1 MTAPETTRPLTVSQ
15 GEGLRQAQPTSR
27 SRVKPVRPLSVLLQ
41 VILVGA
47 ALIMISPLIFGLL
60 ASVSPL
66 DQILSRNGGIL
77 PRVWEWGNY
86 AQAWTA
92 ANFSRYF
99 LNSLIVTAL
108 VVVLDTL
115 ASSMTGY
122 VLARRQLRG
131 QRLLEGL
138 YVGTLFVGLTT
149 ATLYPQYVIAEALG
163 LDNLLGIALVQLAGI
178 MLVHIFLI
186 KAFVI
191 GLGTEME
198 DAARVDGCGLFG
210 TYWRVTF
217 PMMRPILATTVI
229 LGFQASWNNY
239 QVPLVF
245 SLAAPDLRTLVVG
258 VSALQYDASE
268 GMTPYNTVLA
278 GANLA
283 LVPIVVIFVLLQR
296 HFVRGWTEGSVK
308 G

>member
-1 MTAPETTRPLTVSQ
+1 MTTSSPTVH
-15 GEGLRQAQPTSR
+15 RAQPL
-27 SRVKPVRPLSVLLQ
+27 RPTRLLLHI
-41 VILVGA
+41 ILVA
-47 ALIMISPLIFGLL
+47 AVLIMLSPLVFGFF

-66 DQILSRNGGIL
+66 DQILSRNGGVL
-77 PRVWEWGNY
+77 PRVWEWGTY
-86 AQAWTA
+86 AHAWTT

-99 LNSLIVTAL
+99 VNSLIVTAT
-108 VVVLDTL
+108 VVVLDTI

-122 VLARRQLRG
+122 VLARRKLRG
-131 QRLLEGL
+131 QRLLEGV
-138 YVGTLFVGLTT
+138 YIGTLFVGLTT

-163 LDNLLGIALVQLAGI
+163 IDNLLGMALVELAGI

-186 KAFVI
+186 KAFVT

-198 DAARVDGCGLFG
+198 DAARVDGCGLFS

-258 VSALQYDASE
+258 VSALQYDATE

-278 GANLA
+278 GANMA
-283 LVPIVVIFVLLQR
+283 LLPIVVMFVLMQR

>member
-1 MTAPETTRPLTVSQ
+1 MSTPVITETPGRTAAPDAPARR
-15 GEGLRQAQPTSR
+15 GRR
-27 SRVKPVRPLSVLLQ
+27 VRPVTVL
-41 VILVGA
+41 VHVVLVAA
-47 ALIMISPLIFGLL
+47 ALIMLSPLVFGLF

-66 DQILSRNGGIL
+66 EQILSRNGGVL
-77 PRVWEWGNY
+77 PRVWEWGTY
-86 AQAWTA
+86 LQAWTTA
-92 ANFSRYF
+92 SFSRYF
-99 LNSLIVTAL
+99 VNSLIVTAL

-122 VLARRQLRG
+122 VLARRRLRG
-131 QRLLEGL
+131 QRFLESV

-149 ATLYPQYVIAEALG
+149 ATLYPQYVIAQALG

-186 KAFVI
+186 KAFVL

-210 TYWRVTF
+210 TYWRIAF

-258 VSALQYDASE
+258 VSALQYDAAE

-278 GANLA
+278 GANMA
-283 LVPIVVIFVLLQR
+283 LVPIVVIFIVLQR
-296 HFVRGWTEGSVK
+296 HFVRGWTDGSVK